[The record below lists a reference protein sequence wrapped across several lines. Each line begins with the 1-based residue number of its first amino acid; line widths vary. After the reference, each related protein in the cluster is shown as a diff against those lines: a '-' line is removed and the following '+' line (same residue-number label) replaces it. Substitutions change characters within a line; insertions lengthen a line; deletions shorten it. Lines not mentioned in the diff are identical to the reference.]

1 MNAPLAAL
9 PTHVIAGPLGA
20 GKTSLIR
27 HLLDQRP
34 ADERW
39 AVLVNEFGQVGLDAA
54 LLARDEA
61 GVALAEIPG
70 GCLCCVNGV
79 PFQVGLAR
87 LLRRARPQRLLIEPS
102 GLGHPA
108 DLLRQLVQPPW
119 RGVLSVRQPIV
130 VLDAAAL
137 ARGQALPEASR
148 QALGMAGLLVLNKAQ
163 GLDDEARARVASV
176 LPARPLRWTA
186 HGRLALAELPDDP
199 VWSGDLPGSD
209 LPSNESPSDE
219 SPGSELPG
227 DDPTARAPGRPI
239 FAPLPAVWRDPSQ
252 PVCQAREA
260 SEGWSIGWR
269 WHPRVRFDR
278 ARLSAWLGTL
288 SWRRAKLV
296 VRDSQG
302 WWSAN
307 ALEGDTLVWRPSE
320 WRQDSRLELIFATPR
335 DASGLTADLGAT
347 RDGTE

>member
-1 MNAPLAAL
+1 MTAPLAAL
-9 PTHVIAGPLGA
+9 PTHVIAGSLGA

-102 GLGHPA
+102 GLGHPV

-119 RGVLSVRQPIV
+119 RGVLSVRHPVV

-137 ARGQALPEASR
+137 ARGQDLPEASR
-148 QALGMAGLLVLNKAQ
+148 EALGMAGLLVLNKAE
-163 GLDDEARARVASV
+163 GLDDEARARVTSV

-186 HGRLALAELPDDP
+186 HGRLALADLPDDP
-199 VWSGDLPGSD
+199 ALSGDLPG
-209 LPSNESPSDE
+209 DE
-219 SPGSELPG
+219 SPG
-227 DDPTARAPGRPI
+227 DDSTARAPGFPT
-239 FAPLPAVWRDPSQ
+239 FMPDAAPLPAVWRDPPQ